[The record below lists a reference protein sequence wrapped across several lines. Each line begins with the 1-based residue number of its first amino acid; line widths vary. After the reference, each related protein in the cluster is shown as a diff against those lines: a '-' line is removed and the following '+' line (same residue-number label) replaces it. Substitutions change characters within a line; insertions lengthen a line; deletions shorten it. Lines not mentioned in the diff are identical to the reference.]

1 MLSAKPAMS
10 LYDTAKKIL
19 DKAPADNM
27 ELQRSVMDVMNLAL
41 RSDQELAQAR
51 ERIAALEKSLA
62 TEKSL
67 VLKSGVY
74 WMPSVQSGLEGPYC
88 PACWGT
94 NRNLVPMLL
103 KETARRGKFWATCS
117 IHNKA
122 GDFTLEIPP
131 E

>member
-1 MLSAKPAMS
+1 MS
-10 LYDTAKKIL
+10 LYDAAKKIL
-19 DKAPADNM
+19 DKAPSDNM
-27 ELQRSVMDVMNLAL
+27 ELQRAVMDVMNLAL
-41 RSDQELAQAR
+41 KADQELAHVR
-51 ERIAALEKSLA
+51 ERIATLEKSLA
-62 TEKSL
+62 AEKNL

-74 WMPSVQSGLEGPYC
+74 WMPTAQSALEGPYC

-103 KETARRGKFWATCS
+103 KETAKHGTFWATCS

-122 GDFTLEIPP
+122 GDFTTKIPP